1 MLINLNNISIV
12 LDASVKHISKTACMA
27 LSGVLENGM
36 VLSNNQIVKITIYK
50 DKIDFGLCKN
60 PELSSVSG
68 LIFTNYYKEYGNIV
82 YRFGSNFKCS
92 FFSKT
97 IEYVGAFAPTK
108 PDNQQIYSL
117 LYPKFM

>member
-36 VLSNNQIVKITIYK
+36 LLSNNQIVKITIYK

-92 FFSKT
+92 IFSKT
-97 IEYVGAFAPTK
+97 IEYVGVFPPTK
-108 PDNQQIYSL
+108 PDNQQIYEL